1 MRLILFS
8 ALFLGCVT
16 FLSSQNKKDTLSF
29 IVSGNCG
36 MCEKIIESV
45 QYEKGVVVSD
55 WDKGTK
61 EIVVVYK
68 PHKIREEEI
77 HKLHIRETTHSVKWV
92 VSIYYLENFKQ
103 KIENQSDPKTPL
115 NSVLMLL

>member
-1 MRLILFS
+1 MRFILFS

-55 WDKGTK
+55 WKVLFFFRITTGQTLRNDVGKVLLCVARGA
-61 EIVVVYK
+61 
-68 PHKIREEEI
+68 EEG
-77 HKLHIRETTHSVKWV
+77 
-92 VSIYYLENFKQ
+92 
-103 KIENQSDPKTPL
+103 
-115 NSVLMLL
+115 